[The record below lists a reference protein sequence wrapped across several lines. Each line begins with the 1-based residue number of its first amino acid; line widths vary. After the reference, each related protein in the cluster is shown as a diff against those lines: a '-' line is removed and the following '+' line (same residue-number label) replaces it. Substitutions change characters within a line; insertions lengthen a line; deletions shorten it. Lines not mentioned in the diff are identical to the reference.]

1 MAKPDMLATGRA
13 VARAGPRALALT
25 GRSEIDDPTMPAIL
39 EFQWPSTAIVNAPV
53 PRSARNI
60 AWVITSMV
68 FVLIGL
74 MALIP
79 VDQLVTTRGL
89 VVSQSPTILVQ
100 PLETAIVR
108 SIEVRD
114 GQVVR
119 AGDLLARLDPT
130 FAAADVG
137 ALSVQ
142 VAALEA
148 EVARLKAEA
157 AGQPF
162 AIGGEDPTMLLQA
175 ALFDQRHAEWTSRLN
190 NYAQK
195 IDSLTA
201 TVAREDAEG
210 QNYQQRLVVATRIE
224 GMRKELEKQH
234 YESTMNALIA
244 TDARLTIQG
253 AMLNAQHNAATARK
267 DLQAMIAERDAYAQS
282 WKADISQ
289 QLANSVQKLN
299 DARESLNK
307 ANLRRK
313 LMELRAERDAIVQSV
328 AKVSVGSVL
337 QSGEQFITLVPTDA
351 PLEIEVIVSGAD
363 NGFIHVGDPVS
374 IKFDTFP
381 YSQYGMAEGVVRIV
395 SPDSFTA
402 LDEARNPT
410 SAVPVPMSS
419 TESFYRARIAIT
431 HVSLHNVPADF
442 RVMPGMP
449 VAADIKVGKRTV
461 LTYLLGRVLP
471 LAREGMHEP

>member
-1 MAKPDMLATGRA
+1 MLATGRA
-13 VARAGPRALALT
+13 VAKAGPRALALT
-25 GRSEIDDPTMPAIL
+25 RRAEIDDPTLPAIL
-39 EFQWPSTAIVNAPV
+39 EFQWPSTAIVDAPV

-60 AWVITSMV
+60 AWIITSMV
-68 FVLIGL
+68 VILISL

-119 AGDLLARLDPT
+119 AGDVLARLDPT

-162 AIGGEDPTMLLQA
+162 VYSGEDPTMLLQV
-175 ALFDQRHAEWTSRLN
+175 ALYDQRQAEWISRLD

-201 TVAREDAEG
+201 AVVRAEAEG
-210 QNYQQRLVVATRIE
+210 ENYKQRLAVATRIE

-234 YESTMNALIA
+234 YDTTMNALIA

-253 AMLNAQHNAATARK
+253 AVLNAQHNAATGRK
-267 DLQAMIAERDAYAQS
+267 DLQAMIAESAAYAQS

-289 QLANSVQKLN
+289 QLADSVQKLN

-351 PLEIEVIVSGAD
+351 PLEIEAIVSGAD

-419 TESFYRARIAIT
+419 TESFYRARITIT
-431 HVSLHNVPADF
+431 RVGLHNVPAGF

-461 LTYLLGRVLP
+461 LSYLLGRVLP
-471 LAREGMHEP
+471 LAQEGMHEP